1 RVRRWPCNL
10 FLYGFYFGALGAE
23 RRGGGDELV
32 GQEQLGR
39 RDFGKRQSVD
49 EIVLGQNADAFALD
63 PLQRP
68 GEILPAF
75 VGLGEVDAGF
85 VPGPVLE
92 ILEAGQGPVD
102 ARRADLEPVASLDR
116 VDG

>member
-49 EIVLGQNADAFALD
+49 EIVLGQDADVFALG
-63 PLQRP
+63 PLERA

-75 VGLGEVDAGF
+75 VGLGEVDSGLMA
-85 VPGPVLE
+85 GPVLE
-92 ILEAGQGPVD
+92 ILEAGEGAV
-102 ARRADLEPVASLDR
+102 
-116 VDG
+116 